1 MNDELYK
8 VYFWY
13 LDSGTCFGFWEVCSD
28 SGKCFGFWDVFLH
41 SGKCF
46 GFWDVFLD
54 SGKCFGFWDVF
65 LDPGKCFG
73 FWGAFC
79 PYEPPYI
86 VAVLMF
92 LTSTHLFP
100 TVFYLS
106 QVKGLIFRE
115 KKAHRFNRT
124 NDGESQPS
132 NGLNKKNS
140 SAGAA
145 YFLVHFKVVAAR
157 LPRVPTDAAICS
169 HAAPG
174 RIFDR
179 LKVRAFRG
187 SVQTSNGSKFRVI
200 RAKLLSGSC

>member
-1 MNDELYK
+1 MFLDSRK
-8 VYFWY
+8 CFWILGSV
-13 LDSGTCFGFWEVCSD
+13 LDSGTCFWILQSVFGFWEVFWILERVFGLCKVFLD
-28 SGKCFGFWDVFLH
+28 SEKCFGFWE
-41 SGKCF
+41 
-46 GFWDVFLD
+46 
-54 SGKCFGFWDVF
+54 
-65 LDPGKCFG
+65 
-73 FWGAFC
+73 AFC
-79 PYEPPYI
+79 PYDPPYI
-86 VAVLMF
+86 VAVVLF

-100 TVFYLS
+100 TVFYLF

>member
-1 MNDELYK
+1 M
-8 VYFWY
+8 FWILGRVFGFSDVFLDSRKCFWILGSV
-13 LDSGTCFGFWEVCSD
+13 LDSGTCFWILQSVFGFWEVFWILERVFGLCKVFLD
-28 SGKCFGFWDVFLH
+28 SEKCFGFWE
-41 SGKCF
+41 
-46 GFWDVFLD
+46 
-54 SGKCFGFWDVF
+54 
-65 LDPGKCFG
+65 
-73 FWGAFC
+73 AFC

-86 VAVLMF
+86 VAVVLF

-100 TVFYLS
+100 TVFYLF

>member
-1 MNDELYK
+1 M
-8 VYFWY
+8 F
-13 LDSGTCFGFWEVCSD
+13 LD
-28 SGKCFGFWDVFLH
+28 

-54 SGKCFGFWDVF
+54 SGKCFGLWEVF
-65 LDPGKCFG
+65 LDCGTCFWILGSVLDSGTCFRILGSVFG

-86 VAVLMF
+86 VAVLLF

-100 TVFYLS
+100 TVFYLF
-106 QVKGLIFRE
+106 QAKGLIFRE
-115 KKAHRFNRT
+115 KKAHRLNRT
-124 NDGESQPS
+124 NDGERQPS

-140 SAGAA
+140 SALAG

-157 LPRVPTDAAICS
+157 LSRFPTDAAICS

-174 RIFDR
+174 HIFDR
-179 LKVRAFRG
+179 LKVRAFKG
-187 SVQTSNGSKFRVI
+187 SVQRSNGSKIHVN
-200 RAKLLSGSC
+200 RAKLLNGSVQ

>member
-1 MNDELYK
+1 M
-8 VYFWY
+8 
-13 LDSGTCFGFWEVCSD
+13 
-28 SGKCFGFWDVFLH
+28 
-41 SGKCF
+41 
-46 GFWDVFLD
+46 FLD
-54 SGKCFGFWDVF
+54 SGKCFGFWEVFWILERVFGFCKVF
-65 LDPGKCFG
+65 LDSEKCFG
-73 FWGAFC
+73 FWEAFC

-86 VAVLMF
+86 VAVALF

-100 TVFYLS
+100 TVFYLF

-115 KKAHRFNRT
+115 KKAHRLNRT

-157 LPRVPTDAAICS
+157 LSRFPTDAAICS

-174 RIFDR
+174 HIFDR
-179 LKVRAFRG
+179 LKVRAFKG
-187 SVQTSNGSKFRVI
+187 SVQRSNAKVRFKVPCEQSETIERFRVNKVAGQTFEPVENSAAS
-200 RAKLLSGSC
+200 RPLMSS